1 MHGYK
6 TEEVKLLM
14 KELSNKKLDEL
25 LSSPKD
31 DILLGFLQEKYY
43 LRKNLDR
50 YLAYYEKHKKVA
62 LEDIVALVN
71 VNADYEHYEHDI
83 KADVSKD
90 IAVLSNK
97 YYKLDADYEP
107 DDLVDVKNTYYYGES
122 QQIRSEVMDAFIEM
136 WNDANA
142 EGIYL
147 IINSSYRPY
156 TEQEQLY
163 NEYTELYGQRGA
175 DTIASRPGYSE
186 HQTGLALDIFSKDS
200 TTRSTFK
207 DSVAYTWLINN
218 SYKYGFILRYPEG
231 KESLTGFEFEAWH
244 YRYVG
249 KKHAKAVHEKNITY
263 DEYYAYY
270 LDK

>member
-1 MHGYK
+1 MTK
-6 TEEVKLLM
+6 NKVKLE
-14 KELSNKKLDEL
+14 KKNSSNNLSKTLIL
-25 LSSPKD
+25 GLIGL
-31 DILLGFLQEKYY
+31 ILLLIPASFNKFIGLIVGFSLLLIGIIQIIKY
-43 LRKNLDR
+43 
-50 YLAYYEKHKKVA
+50 
-62 LEDIVALVN
+62 
-71 VNADYEHYEHDI
+71 
-83 KADVSKD
+83 
-90 IAVLSNK
+90 
-97 YYKLDADYEP
+97 
-107 DDLVDVKNTYYYGES
+107 VKNKDSFSNIDLISGILYSALG
-122 QQIRSEVMDAFIEM
+122 IIIILNPHAVMELVTVCL
-136 WNDANA
+136 
-142 EGIYL
+142 GIYL

-207 DSVAYTWLINN
+207 DSAAYTWLINN